1 MEKNSTLKLNGNKQK
16 REYFNSVTDL
26 ENEVLADC
34 WRDRFFRKIEIKVP
48 QKVISDLEKKLR
60 LLMMERMN

>member
-1 MEKNSTLKLNGNKQK
+1 MGKNSTLQLIGNKQK

-26 ENEVLADC
+26 ENEVLTDC
-34 WRDRFFRKIEIKVP
+34 WRDRLFRKIEIKVP
-48 QKVISDLEKKLR
+48 QKVISDLKKKLR